1 MTFDLKPKHG
11 IKGALPQIKEKKD
24 KLTCETN
31 PSEKSSIKKNISP
44 TEKSSHSMRFSV
56 PQPLPH

>member
-31 PSEKSSIKKNISP
+31 PSEKSSIKKNI
-44 TEKSSHSMRFSV
+44 
-56 PQPLPH
+56 